1 MLSIHS
7 IVAVAGDQ
15 ISSDLAGEA
24 VILNLKE
31 GVYYGLDDVGAR
43 IWNLIQEPQ
52 SVEQVCDRIFEEYD
66 VSAGQCERGGTVWP
80 RILSA
85 ARIIAPAIVHRNPA
99 MRSGGIVSMATRIAR

>member
-1 MLSIHS
+1 MLSLHS

-24 VILNLKE
+24 VILNLRE

-66 VSAGQCERGGTVWP
+66 VSAGQCERDVLALVGELEAAGLITV
-80 RILSA
+80 RDATTASISTA
-85 ARIIAPAIVHRNPA
+85 AGA
-99 MRSGGIVSMATRIAR
+99 